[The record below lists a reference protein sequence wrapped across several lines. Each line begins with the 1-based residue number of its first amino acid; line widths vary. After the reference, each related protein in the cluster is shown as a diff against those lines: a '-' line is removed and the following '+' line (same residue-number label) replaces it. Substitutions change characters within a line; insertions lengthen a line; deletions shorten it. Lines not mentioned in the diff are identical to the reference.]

1 MAFCSGS
8 NIWDNRMNCL
18 FGFFGGGST
27 VINFDVNKE
36 VKVFPRKVIV
46 LVCRRN
52 VSSAPRWTHYRFV
65 FLLFV
70 LTMKCILCRYG
81 NFPYEKYMRLEDE
94 QLWFFKINA
103 CELYQTCQM
112 FLMVVYFSYRPWY
125 VLLSMARMTGA
136 GWCYHSGTLSTLLD
150 NAP

>member
-1 MAFCSGS
+1 ML
-8 NIWDNRMNCL
+8 I
-18 FGFFGGGST
+18 
-27 VINFDVNKE
+27 
-36 VKVFPRKVIV
+36 
-46 LVCRRN
+46 CRRN
-52 VSSAPRWTHYRFV
+52 VSSAPRWTHCHFV

-81 NFPYEKYMRLEDE
+81 NYPYEKYLRLEEDE

-125 VLLSMARMTGA
+125 VLLVDGKNDRCWMVLMFWNTFNIEIDCSVMR
-136 GWCYHSGTLSTLLD
+136 LSCLDELL
-150 NAP
+150 NNGILLSLSFAWYF